1 MLVTRTP
8 TPTAPAAPPRP
19 HPPRTG
25 RLGSRICSRPSPR
38 QRQSSPL
45 QRQQPPPHLDL
56 LHMSVCAR
64 VSCSRVGH
72 GRRSSFVMWGLRLA
86 SGARSRS
93 SGEWGVGQ
101 PCRWGRERQKVK
113 SSLYI
118 NNRQPNGS
126 LSNACSGSQVW
137 WAKGARWR
145 PRRWRRG
152 SIMRRHTSNTR
163 HSETEC

>member
-72 GRRSSFVMWGLRLA
+72 GRRSSFVKWGLRLA

-126 LSNACSGSQVW
+126 LSNVLRKSGVVGEGS
-137 WAKGARWR
+137 RWR
-145 PRRWRRG
+145 PRWRWRRG

>member
-56 LHMSVCAR
+56 LHMLLHMSVCAR
-64 VSCSRVGH
+64 VSCSRVHGH
-72 GRRSSFVMWGLRLA
+72 GRRSSFLWGLRLA

-101 PCRWGRERQKVK
+101 PCRWGRKTESQVK
-113 SSLYI
+113 SIHKQQTTIRKPIECAPEVRCGGRESMEMAEAG
-118 NNRQPNGS
+118 RGT
-126 LSNACSGSQVW
+126 
-137 WAKGARWR
+137 GA
-145 PRRWRRG
+145 
-152 SIMRRHTSNTR
+152 IMRRLTVV
-163 HSETEC
+163 